1 MTSIPTMN
9 LNGQMFF
16 IKEAI
21 NQDFATITEYLTHQV
36 TLTFE
41 HPLCT
46 MDKEDIHSF
55 LKGTLQVYVEFWNAT
70 DPPFEYTP
78 ELPEKDTLTS
88 NEIDIFTREIL
99 STLKFLKE
107 HFHCPWVNN
116 LRSMEKPQKL
126 NTDLRSI
133 LEDYFKT
140 NIWTDWK
147 DISALHPQ
155 SSSSSSLFRM
165 ENVQSYKCTLCNDQH
180 AITKEEKHEYLVR
193 AVSAVCILIRDISE
207 YPCLNAASTADHYS
221 TTRMQYNSIKILKK
235 IYKIT
240 VCRLSVFDIYPAI
253 KLNLVSGPLKH
264 FERSEV
270 FFALCDQIYINSQQL
285 YSKILLSDID
295 EMCMEKLD
303 QTHQV
308 YSRLSKCL
316 QNFVTFIHPSK
327 CLRCS

>member
-1 MTSIPTMN
+1 MQQT
-9 LNGQMFF
+9 
-16 IKEAI
+16 
-21 NQDFATITEYLTHQV
+21 
-36 TLTFE
+36 
-41 HPLCT
+41 
-46 MDKEDIHSF
+46 
-55 LKGTLQVYVEFWNAT
+55 
-70 DPPFEYTP
+70 PPFEYTP
-78 ELPEKDTLTS
+78 ELPEKDTPTS
-88 NEIDIFTREIL
+88 NKIDIFTREIL
-99 STLKFLKE
+99 STFKFLKE

-116 LRSMEKPQKL
+116 LWSMEKLQKL

-193 AVSAVCILIRDISE
+193 AVSAGCILIRDISE

-240 VCRLSVFDIYPAI
+240 VRRLSVFDIYPAI
-253 KLNLVSGPLKH
+253 KLNFVSGPLKH

-285 YSKILLSDID
+285 YSKNFCIQILMKCVWKNWTRHFKYTADCPSVCRNLSHLYTLPSVWDVR
-295 EMCMEKLD
+295 EMYL
-303 QTHQV
+303 H
-308 YSRLSKCL
+308 S
-316 QNFVTFIHPSK
+316 
-327 CLRCS
+327 